1 MAKVLALV
9 NLRNPFSEPRHHKC
23 YLTFDNKV
31 HLENILA
38 LLEYSVSFLE
48 NHGTDKVANPS

>member
-9 NLRNPFSEPRHHKC
+9 NLTTSFSKPRQYIG